1 MGGSL
6 MTSQQRKV
14 RTQLPLALV
23 PKSRNTH
30 QEHNVRVMR
39 PMQPSAPHK
48 APTAQAVR
56 GRRGLVEIQVVRRA
70 GGRGRNQTLVPTV
83 SAQARAE
90 AQGILFK
97 LHLEVFLG
105 SFTL

>member
-1 MGGSL
+1 

-30 QEHNVRVMR
+30 QEHSVRVMR

-48 APTAQAVR
+48 APTALAVR
-56 GRRGLVEIQVVRRA
+56 GRRGLVEIQMVRKA
-70 GGRGRNQTLVPTV
+70 GGGYHTPVPTV
-83 SAQARAE
+83 SA
-90 AQGILFK
+90 
-97 LHLEVFLG
+97 
-105 SFTL
+105 

>member
-1 MGGSL
+1 

-56 GRRGLVEIQVVRRA
+56 GRRGLVEIQVVRR
-70 GGRGRNQTLVPTV
+70 GGAEMAPRFPPSVPRLGHTFQTAFRG
-83 SAQARAE
+83 
-90 AQGILFK
+90 
-97 LHLEVFLG
+97 FLG

>member
-1 MGGSL
+1 

-23 PKSRNTH
+23 PKSHNTH

-39 PMQPSAPHK
+39 PMHPSAPHK

-56 GRRGLVEIQVVRRA
+56 GRRGLVEIQVVRRD
-70 GGRGRNQTLVPTV
+70 GGNRTPVPTV
-83 SAQARAE
+83 SAQARAYFSNC
-90 AQGILFK
+90 I
-97 LHLEVFLG
+97 
-105 SFTL
+105 